1 MIQRK
6 KEISNVRLAS
16 KILCP
21 VLYAKTDGDYKV
33 KPCGSRYRRPV
44 VCLKSMADNCTYYN
58 AYKYQHQVRKEGNK
72 PQNLQELEDMLTK
85 RTPMCINTNECSL
98 VRIKVE
104 AGKSQVDTDIVT
116 LIYARRLKNQI

>member
-1 MIQRK
+1 M
-6 KEISNVRLAS
+6 SAVAN

-21 VLYAKTDGDYKV
+21 VPYIKTEGEYKV
-33 KPCGSRYRRPV
+33 KPCGSRYKRPV
-44 VCLKSMADNCTYYN
+44 ICLKSIACNCTYYK
-58 AYKYQHQVRKEGNK
+58 AHRYQHQVKKEGNK
-72 PQNLQELEDMLTK
+72 PQNLQELEDILTK

-116 LIYARRLKNQI
+116 LIYARRPKN